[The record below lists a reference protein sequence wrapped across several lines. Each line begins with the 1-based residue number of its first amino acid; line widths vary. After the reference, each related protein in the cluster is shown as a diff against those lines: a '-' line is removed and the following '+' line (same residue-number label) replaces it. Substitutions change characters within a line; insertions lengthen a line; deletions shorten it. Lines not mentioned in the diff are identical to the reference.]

1 MKWKWKLNTWGL
13 WGLLVTLRLYGSTVQ
28 SQPHVSC
35 DRYDDLMGAA
45 GMHPDAS
52 SGYSG
57 SGLAGFP
64 PRTHHTSVAICFFF
78 FNEHLTSIV
87 IYTLF

>member
-1 MKWKWKLNTWGL
+1 MI
-13 WGLLVTLRLYGSTVQ
+13 LRLYSSTVQ
-28 SQPHVSC
+28 SQRHVSC
-35 DRYDDLMGAA
+35 DRYDYLTCA
-45 GMHPDAS
+45 GGTHPAVS

-64 PRTHHTSVAICFFF
+64 PRTHHTSVAFCFFFF